1 MINNY
6 LVSFADIESSE
17 TWIKKFTGRSFE
29 EIQDKIINYITDSY
43 DWDDDV
49 NFPDNYNDFKK
60 ELADNYNILIGKIED
75 LETL

>member
-17 TWIKKFTGRSFE
+17 IWIKKFTGRSFE